1 MPTWENWSCITT
13 RMNNSYESHGP
24 AESGHDL
31 TREDSASHVRENPG
45 DQSRVLPVGMA
56 PHLLF

>member
-1 MPTWENWSCITT
+1 MTT

-31 TREDSASHVRENPG
+31 TLEGSASHIRKTPG
-45 DQSRVLPVGMA
+45 DHSRVLPVGMA